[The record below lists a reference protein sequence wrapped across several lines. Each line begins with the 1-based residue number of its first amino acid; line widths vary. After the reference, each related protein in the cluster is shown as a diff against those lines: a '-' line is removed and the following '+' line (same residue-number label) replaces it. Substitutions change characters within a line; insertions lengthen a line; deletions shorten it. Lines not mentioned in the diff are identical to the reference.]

1 MDEVRAKQLFLL
13 LPGQFAECFLEDDS
27 GADCSGAGLEQ
38 PIGETV
44 PEIISV
50 VFNLFFREHV
60 EQCRIEIF
68 LLQFQGFI
76 GNDVIGFAMVMVVEA
91 ERAVEDNLVD
101 GITV

>member
-1 MDEVRAKQLFLL
+1 M
-13 LPGQFAECFLEDDS
+13 S
-27 GADCSGAGLEQ
+27 S
-38 PIGETV
+38 
-44 PEIISV
+44 IS
-50 VFNLFFREHV
+50 FSEHV

-101 GITV
+101 GITL